1 MKRLTLLLL
10 FAAFLVIPQFASA
23 QTKKLLVFKKGVAV
37 VSGTVKGSQPKVYYF
52 KVKKDTD
59 MEIFVD
65 EADKQA
71 NFTLFKPNGE
81 PFYADG
87 EINSGRIIDMMDI
100 LPDAGIY
107 KIVVKLPEDLQVE
120 KQPIKFT
127 LRLILK

>member
-1 MKRLTLLLL
+1 MKKLGLLCFLGLL
-10 FAAFLVIPQFASA
+10 AVCVQTTSA

-37 VSGTVKGSQPKVYYF
+37 VSGVLKASETKTFYF

-59 MEIFVD
+59 IEIFVD

-71 NFTLFKPNGE
+71 NFTLFKPNGK

-87 EINSGRIIDMMDI
+87 EVNSGRVIDMMDI

-107 KIVVKLPEDLQVE
+107 KIVLNLPEELKNE
-120 KQPIKFT
+120 PKAIKFT